1 MPTSACASTSLGSSW
16 AHLMASRR
24 VGFIVLG
31 LLLLAWP
38 SGVYAEAFTWS
49 GAGNLWSVPGN
60 WTPEGVPKMAG
71 DTATITTGGANGIS
85 LDIDPTLDSF
95 TMNSAA
101 KSLTI
106 TGHTITVTGPSTVD
120 AGFIQL
126 NSSRWAS
133 AAAPNALQV
142 NANARLVATGDSSIA
157 NLGILKGRLTVTGTN
172 TDGATLTIGKGFL
185 NDGNVTLNT
194 DAASKQTILTAGG
207 NAPNFVNTGT
217 VTFQGTAGSLK
228 VVGELVNGSATMVG
242 SMAVNANTTIE
253 GQMGDIHQNNV
264 KGTITIAKDTSLT
277 FTGQSLRNFGT
288 IQGNGT
294 LDVRQLSSVN
304 PKGVINSGFLKPGS
318 SPGIL
323 TINGDYTQVA
333 GGGTLAIEI
342 NGPRFDPLG
351 TTDYS
356 RLVVNGS
363 GSLDGLLAVTIG
375 GGFTPQPT
383 DTFTI
388 LTSTSGLDG
397 FFENALPPTG
407 SNVGF
412 LSTDSGS
419 FEVVYNESPTG
430 PGSVVL
436 EEFQPVPEPTTLL
449 LVGTAMTVLG
459 LAACWKR
466 RRQS

>member
-38 SGVYAEAFTWS
+38 RSVDAEAFTWS

-142 NANARLVATGDSSIA
+142 NANARLVVTGDSSIA
-157 NLGILKGRLTVTGTN
+157 NLSILKGRLTVTGTN
-172 TDGATLTIGKGFL
+172 TDGATLTIGNGFL

-253 GQMGDIHQNNV
+253 GQMCH
-264 KGTITIAKDTSLT
+264 S
-277 FTGQSLRNFGT
+277 
-288 IQGNGT
+288 
-294 LDVRQLSSVN
+294 
-304 PKGVINSGFLKPGS
+304 PK
-318 SPGIL
+318 
-323 TINGDYTQVA
+323 Q
-333 GGGTLAIEI
+333 
-342 NGPRFDPLG
+342 R
-351 TTDYS
+351 
-356 RLVVNGS
+356 
-363 GSLDGLLAVTIG
+363 
-375 GGFTPQPT
+375 
-383 DTFTI
+383 
-388 LTSTSGLDG
+388 
-397 FFENALPPTG
+397 
-407 SNVGF
+407 
-412 LSTDSGS
+412 
-419 FEVVYNESPTG
+419 
-430 PGSVVL
+430 
-436 EEFQPVPEPTTLL
+436 
-449 LVGTAMTVLG
+449 
-459 LAACWKR
+459 
-466 RRQS
+466 